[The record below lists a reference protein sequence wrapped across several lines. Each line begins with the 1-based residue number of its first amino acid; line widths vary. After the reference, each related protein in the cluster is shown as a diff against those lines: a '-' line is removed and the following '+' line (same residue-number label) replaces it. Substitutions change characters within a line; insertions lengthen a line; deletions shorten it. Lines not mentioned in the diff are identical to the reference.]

1 MDLVV
6 SLLIVAALVAFALGQ
21 YAATRARAQDRE
33 AMVAAR
39 TAQVA
44 LILRH
49 QREQDYRATAADLA
63 AIEPALRGAEDLRV
77 SGDDRTFKV
86 SVASRAGD
94 RGGERFAIALRGD
107 GTVARTCENRRL
119 GGWLAEGTW

>member
-1 MDLVV
+1 MDLAV

-44 LILRH
+44 LVVRH
-49 QREQDYRATAADLA
+49 QREQDYRATRADLA
-63 AIEPALRGAEDLRV
+63 AIEPALRRAEDLRV
-77 SGDDRTFKV
+77 SGDDRTFEV
-86 SVASRAGD
+86 SVSSRAGD
-94 RGGERFAIALRGD
+94 RGGGRFAIALRGD
-107 GTVARTCENRRL
+107 GTVARTCENPRS
-119 GGWLAEGTW
+119 GGCRADGTW